1 MKMKV
6 MKKKNEYQYA
16 FYQSVPIMLGYLFL
30 GAAFGLML
38 QDAGYHCVWALFM
51 SVFVYAGSMQ
61 FVLVT
66 LLSGAQSLLQT
77 FLMTLFINGRHV
89 FYGLSFLEKFRKMG
103 KAYPY
108 MVCSLT
114 DETYSVLC
122 DLKVPEGLD
131 EKKVSFLISLFDQLY
146 WVIGSVAGGLL
157 GRWMPFDTK
166 GIDFSMTALFIVIVV
181 NQWMENKEHFSALT
195 GFLTSL
201 LMLVL
206 LGPDHF
212 LLPALVLSMMLLIV
226 FRKKTDKGSTD
237 TSEENKADVLSH
249 QDKGEGAES

>member
-1 MKMKV
+1 MNTAREKRKTFL
-6 MKKKNEYQYA
+6 YA

-38 QDAGYHCVWALFM
+38 QDAGYHFIWALFM

-66 LLSGAQSLLQT
+66 LLTGAQSLLQT

-89 FYGLSFLEKFRKMG
+89 FYGLSFIEKFMEMG

-108 MVCSLT
+108 MVCTLT

-122 DLKVPEGLD
+122 NLKVPEGMD
-131 EKKVSFLISLFDQLY
+131 EKKVSFWISLLDQFY

-157 GRWMPFDTK
+157 GQWLSFDTK
-166 GIDFSMTALFIVIVV
+166 GIDFSMTALFVVIVV
-181 NQWMENKEHFSALT
+181 NQWMENKNHISTLT
-195 GFLTSL
+195 GFMAAL
-201 LMLVL
+201 LFLAI

-212 LLPALVLSMMLLIV
+212 LLPALILSMMLLIV
-226 FRKKTDKGSTD
+226 FRKKID
-237 TSEENKADVLSH
+237 TEADDMTIKEGRKA
-249 QDKGEGAES
+249 